1 MTEPLELAR
10 AVQDLVDWATRSA
23 PVPEPVIRR
32 RLSEHLG
39 ADPSAF
45 PVVTAE
51 LFPFDRPNFQVA
63 LDRFLEGTGR
73 ESELIGL
80 AVSHGYRMGIAELAQ
95 ATSPNRPVAPDP
107 GPVEYETVMVGSR
120 EVMCVKSGLWLI
132 SDSDKRLALM
142 LKQADHGP
150 MGETL
155 SLEVMA
161 NDRAVAERTVAE
173 LRSLMDAL
181 NVYRGQ
187 ILTLSPSRQGNLTLA
202 VAALPAVRREQIVLP
217 AGVLE
222 RIERHTLGFAE
233 RVDALRN
240 AGRHLKRGLLL
251 HGPPGTGK
259 TLTAMYLSAQMPGRT
274 VLLLTG
280 RALGVIEQTVQF
292 ARALAPAMVV
302 LEDVDLVAMER
313 GPMPG
318 NPVLFSLLNAMD
330 GLAEDVDIIF
340 VLTTNRADVLE
351 PAIASRPGRIDQAI
365 ELPYPD
371 DEGRARLIE
380 LYSDGLKLRLEQPER
395 IVEGTRGTSAAF
407 IRELLRRA
415 ALVAPIGQ
423 DGSIEVTDRELH
435 WALEDLG
442 AANGSLTHRFLGV
455 QPADATQPTDPPQR
469 RPPVRP

>member
-1 MTEPLELAR
+1 MSDPLDLAR
-10 AVQDLVDWATRSA
+10 ALTDLADWATRSA
-23 PVPEPVIRR
+23 PIPEPAIRR
-32 RLSEHLG
+32 RLSEHLA
-39 ADPSAF
+39 ADPSSL
-45 PVVTAE
+45 PVVAAE
-51 LFPFDRPNFQVA
+51 LLPFDRPNFQVA
-63 LDRFLEGTGR
+63 LDRFLEADER
-73 ESELIGL
+73 ASELIGL
-80 AVSHGYRMGIAELAQ
+80 AVSRGYRMGIAELAQ
-95 ATSPNRPVAPDP
+95 ASSPNHPVAPDP
-107 GPVEYETVMVGSR
+107 GPVEYETVAVGSR
-120 EVMCVKSGLWLI
+120 EVLCVKSGLWLV
-132 SDSDKRLALM
+132 SDGERRLALM

-161 NDRAVAERTVAE
+161 GDREAAERTVAE

-187 ILTLSPSRQGNLTLA
+187 ILTLSPSRQGNLTLS

-217 AGVLE
+217 DGVLE

-233 RVDALRN
+233 RVEALRK

-280 RALGVIEQTVQF
+280 RALGVIEQSVQF

-313 GPMPG
+313 GPTPG

-340 VLTTNRADVLE
+340 VLTTNRADVIE

-371 DEGRARLIE
+371 DAGRARLIE
-380 LYSDGLKLRLEQPER
+380 LYGAGLHLQLEEPQR
-395 IVEGTRGTSAAF
+395 IIDATRGTSAAF

-415 ALVAPIGQ
+415 ALAAPIAS
-423 DGSIEVTDRELH
+423 DGALTVTDRELQ

-442 AANGSLTHRFLGV
+442 QSSESLTHRFLGV
-455 QPADATQPTDPPQR
+455 QTPDASPDAPPP
-469 RPPVRP
+469 RPR

>member
-1 MTEPLELAR
+1 VVEPEELAR
-10 AVQDLVDWATRSA
+10 GLRDLVDWATQSA

-32 RLSEHLG
+32 RLREHLG
-39 ADPSAF
+39 EDPSGL

-51 LFPFDRPNFQVA
+51 LPPFDRPNFQLA
-63 LDRFLEGTGR
+63 LERFLEGEGR
-73 ESELIGL
+73 ASELIGL
-80 AVSHGYRMGIAELAQ
+80 PVMHGYRTGIAELAGV
-95 ATSPNRPVAPDP
+95 ASPSRPPAPDP
-107 GPVEYETVMVGSR
+107 GPVEYETVAVGFR
-120 EVMCVKSGLWLI
+120 EVLCVKSGLWLI
-132 SDSDKRLALM
+132 DDGAQRLALM

-155 SLEVMA
+155 TLEAMA
-161 NDRAVAERTVAE
+161 TEREIAERAVDE
-173 LRSLMDAL
+173 LRSLMDTL

-187 ILTLSPSRQGNLTLA
+187 ILTLRHSRQGNLALS
-202 VAALPAVRREQIVLP
+202 VAALPAVRRDQIVLP

-222 RIERHTLGFAE
+222 RIERHTIGFAE
-233 RVDALRN
+233 RVEALRA

-280 RALGVIEQTVQF
+280 QALHVIDQSVQF

-318 NPVLFSLLNAMD
+318 NPILFALLNAMD

-340 VLTTNRADVLE
+340 VLTTNRPDVIE
-351 PAIASRPGRIDQAI
+351 PAIASRPGRIDQAV

-380 LYSDGLKLRLEQPER
+380 LYGDGLNLQLDDPQR
-395 IVEGTRGTSAAF
+395 IIDGTRGTSPAF

-415 ALVAPIGQ
+415 ALAAPIAA
-423 DGSIEVTDRELH
+423 DGSLRVTDRELL
-435 WALEDLG
+435 WALDDL
-442 AANGSLTHRFLGV
+442 AQSSGSLTHRFLGAQV
-455 QPADATQPTDPPQR
+455 TTTPAED
-469 RPPVRP
+469 RPPPPPPRR

>member
-1 MTEPLELAR
+1 
-10 AVQDLVDWATRSA
+10 
-23 PVPEPVIRR
+23 
-32 RLSEHLG
+32 
-39 ADPSAF
+39 
-45 PVVTAE
+45 
-51 LFPFDRPNFQVA
+51 
-63 LDRFLEGTGR
+63 
-73 ESELIGL
+73 
-80 AVSHGYRMGIAELAQ
+80 
-95 ATSPNRPVAPDP
+95 
-107 GPVEYETVMVGSR
+107 
-120 EVMCVKSGLWLI
+120 VKSGLWLI
-132 SDSDKRLALM
+132 SDSEQRLALM

-161 NDRAVAERTVAE
+161 NDREVGERTVAE

-415 ALVAPIGQ
+415 ALVAPIGE

-442 AANGSLTHRFLGV
+442 AASGSLTHRFLGV
-455 QPADATQPTDPPQR
+455 QPAEATPPADPQHR
-469 RPPVRP
+469 RPPARP

>member
-1 MTEPLELAR
+1 
-10 AVQDLVDWATRSA
+10 
-23 PVPEPVIRR
+23 VIRR
-32 RLSEHLG
+32 RLREHLG
-39 ADPSAF
+39 GDPSRL

-51 LFPFDRPNFQVA
+51 LLPFDRPNFQVA
-63 LDRFLEGTGR
+63 LNRFLEHDGCEG
-73 ESELIGL
+73 ELIGL

-95 ATSPNRPVAPDP
+95 ATSQGRPATPDP

-120 EVMCVKSGLWLI
+120 EVLCVKSGLWLI
-132 SDSDKRLALM
+132 SDREQRLALM

-161 NDRAVAERTVAE
+161 NDRDIAERTVAE
-173 LRSLMDAL
+173 LRSLMETL

-187 ILTLSPSRQGNLTLA
+187 ILTLSPSRHGNLALS

-233 RVDALRN
+233 RIDALRA

-302 LEDVDLVAMER
+302 LEDVDLVAAER
-313 GPMPG
+313 GPTPG

-340 VLTTNRADVLE
+340 VLTTNRPDVIE
-351 PAIASRPGRIDQAI
+351 PAIASRPAASTRRSSCRI
-365 ELPYPD
+365 
-371 DEGRARLIE
+371 RTT
-380 LYSDGLKLRLEQPER
+380 K
-395 IVEGTRGTSAAF
+395 AA
-407 IRELLRRA
+407 
-415 ALVAPIGQ
+415 PG
-423 DGSIEVTDRELH
+423 
-435 WALEDLG
+435 
-442 AANGSLTHRFLGV
+442 
-455 QPADATQPTDPPQR
+455 
-469 RPPVRP
+469 